1 MAKLLEGK
9 VAIVT
14 GSGRGIGR
22 AEALFLAKNGAMV
35 VVNDPGV
42 NYDGTGKASGPA
54 DEVVKEIK
62 AKGGKAVANYDS
74 VSDFQGAKRI
84 IDAAISNFGKLNIL
98 VNNAGIVRDKMIFT
112 MTEEQWDDVIAVHL
126 KGTFNCIRH
135 ACVYWR
141 DEHKAGRIHNGKI
154 INTTS
159 DAGLLGNPSQGN
171 YGAAK
176 AAIASLSLI
185 VSEEMKK
192 YEVTSNCVAPVART
206 RISTD
211 AASPAAASI
220 MGNVPPVGQFDPM
233 DPEHI
238 AHLVAYLASDDAK
251 DITGEVFRVIADTVY
266 LLQGWHSIDKVSNNK
281 KDWTHE
287 ELGSAI
293 KKMLGKAPPRE
304 NVAGV
309 FMEGGFV

>member
-14 GSGRGIGR
+14 GAGRGIGR
-22 AEALFLAKNGAMV
+22 GEALFLAKNGAMV

-54 DEVVKEIK
+54 DEVVKEIR
-62 AKGGKAVANYDS
+62 AKGGKAVANYES

-141 DEHKAGRIHNGKI
+141 DEHKAGRIHNGRI

-159 DAGLLGNPSQGN
+159 DAGLLGNQSQAN

-176 AAIASLSLI
+176 AAIAALSLI
-185 VSEEMKK
+185 ASEEMKR
-192 YEVTSNCVAPVART
+192 YDVTSNCVAPVART
-206 RISTD
+206 RITTD
-211 AASPAAASI
+211 ASPSGAAV
-220 MGNVPPVGQFDPM
+220 MGNVPPPGQWDPM
-233 DPEHI
+233 APEHI
-238 AHLVAYLASDDAK
+238 ARLVAYLASDDAK

-281 KDWTHE
+281 KDWTPE
-287 ELGSAI
+287 ELGPAI
-293 KKMLGKAPPRE
+293 KKMLGKAPSRE
-304 NVAGV
+304 NIAGV
-309 FMEGGFV
+309 FMEGGFI